1 MGPPLP
7 RHEGDTSYVKYE
19 LKMGKN
25 QIYAK
30 NRFLGLFS
38 GAFYEITVTIGDI
51 GVAVKLIGQFV
62 IRWGCGYLSNSLK
75 AMAQGF
81 R

>member
-1 MGPPLP
+1 MKSKNNNHSLYYSYSMGPPLP

-38 GAFYEITVTIGDI
+38 GAFYVITQTRGD
-51 GVAVKLIGQFV
+51 
-62 IRWGCGYLSNSLK
+62 R
-75 AMAQGF
+75 
-81 R
+81 